1 MMTIVTYDQVK
12 EMIVALMMDIGGYD
26 DDNSEDDDYVG
37 DDCDDNDGPHDGSGR
52 SLCILRS
59 SVSVKV

>member
-1 MMTIVTYDQVK
+1 MKTYDRGE
-12 EMIVALMMDIGGYD
+12 EMMVALIMDIGGYD
-26 DDNSEDDDYVG
+26 EHSSDNDDYG
-37 DDCDDNDGPHDGSGR
+37 GEDCDDNDGPHDGSGR